1 MDQGGNERDD
11 PASIQQESVGH
22 PLCKLEI
29 DEREND
35 YAEIG
40 EASTSGRCIE
50 LKISISNE
58 SQPIEPSST
67 TIGACNELILSQS
80 HADVSPIE
88 KRCGSEF
95 AEETFPSPPSET
107 GVNFNL
113 GVNLGVNVNQTEASC
128 SLQKSSKETCIQNG
142 SAGGDATR
150 SEEEVLALGEK
161 CESCEIEAA
170 SSSTT
175 TYNPIGNFQAGSGG
189 EMDPGEEDV
198 SCFFGQM
205 AVDSQ
210 NIISVSQ
217 SPHLYEIAARDF
229 EVGRGVV
236 GEVEDMSLDFTSLTI
251 LNTGIGEEKNTSE
264 QKMSPLVHFL
274 HSFRNQ
280 VQICILLQN
289 IL

>member
-1 MDQGGNERDD
+1 MDQGGNETDD

-22 PLCKLEI
+22 PLCRLEI

-40 EASTSGRCIE
+40 EAQTSGRCIE
-50 LKISISNE
+50 LKISISNQ

-67 TIGACNELILSQS
+67 TMGACNELILSQS

-95 AEETFPSPPSET
+95 AEETLPPPPSET
-107 GVNFNL
+107 GVN
-113 GVNLGVNVNQTEASC
+113 VNHVNVNVNQTGASC
-128 SLQKSSKETCIQNG
+128 SLQKSSKGTCIQNG

-150 SEEEVLALGEK
+150 SEVFALGEK

-175 TYNPIGNFQAGSGG
+175 TYNPIGNFQAGSGS

-205 AVDSQ
+205 AVGSQ

-217 SPHLYEIAARDF
+217 SPLSYEIAARDF

-236 GEVEDMSLDFTSLTI
+236 VEVEDMSLDFTSLTI

-264 QKMSPLVHFL
+264 EKKSPLWHFL